1 MSTTGLEV
9 FDRTLHA
16 TNVWLNDVNQELG
29 WDDRQK
35 SYAALRAVLHA
46 LRDRLPVELA
56 AKFSAQLPILL
67 RGVFFEGWHPA
78 KTPVSERSQGE
89 FLWDVSESLPSN
101 LLIDPAVI
109 VSGVLTVISDNVSP
123 GEVDKLK
130 ATLPKGVSHL
140 WP

>member
-29 WDDRQK
+29 WDDRQR

-46 LRDRLPVELA
+46 LRDRLSVELT

-78 KTPVSERSQGE
+78 KTPVSEKSKDD
-89 FLWDVSESLPSN
+89 FLWHVSENLPPH
-101 LLIDPAVI
+101 LLIDPSVI
-109 VSGVLTVISDNVSP
+109 VSAVLTVISDHVSP

-130 ATLPKGVSHL
+130 ATLPKGFSDL